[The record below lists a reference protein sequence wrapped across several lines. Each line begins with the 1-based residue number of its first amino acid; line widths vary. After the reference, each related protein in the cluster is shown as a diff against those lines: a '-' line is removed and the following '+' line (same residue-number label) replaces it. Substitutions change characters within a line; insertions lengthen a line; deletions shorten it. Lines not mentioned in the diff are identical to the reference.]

1 MNKIEYP
8 IFKSQLQ
15 NGYELKKGIN
25 EVLKKEFLEKY
36 IKEQTDLFC
45 VGVIAGSIDKSLL
58 DISKESRAR
67 IRDRQKDRYEFI
79 DPIGIEFKKRYTFID
94 LLNTI
99 FINGQTSHDCD
110 LAHHEC
116 KSSYDSGEYMCR
128 IIPDYHMIEKLDI
141 CFSKALFYTKDKL
154 ITIEDCID
162 VKMKIF
168 NEIQKRFPDSI
179 VEMDSNKDYIMV
191 DWN

>member
-25 EVLKKEFLEKY
+25 DVLKKEFLEKY

-45 VGVIAGSIDKSLL
+45 VGVIAGSIDKSLF

-110 LAHHEC
+110 LAYHEC
-116 KSSYDSGEYMCR
+116 KSSYDSGEYKCR
-128 IIPDYHMIEKLDI
+128 IIPDYYMAEKLDI